1 MGNKRM
7 IINWILLIAWMLLIF
22 LMSNQPAHI
31 SNQQSNSFINM
42 LAFFGIDLNSKL
54 CSLASF
60 VVRKTA
66 HFTEYFILYWLAFE
80 VLKNYIEIKKA
91 RIYSLFVVL
100 GYATTDEIHQY
111 FIPGRAMALR
121 DVIIDF
127 SGGLFASFINYIIYS
142 FKNKKINKNFSSE
155 IIAK

>member
-31 SNQQSNSFINM
+31 SNQQRNSFINM

-54 CSLASF
+54 GSLASF

-111 FIPGRAMALR
+111 FIPGREMAIR
-121 DVIIDF
+121 DIVIDF
-127 SGGLFASFINYIIYS
+127 SGGVLGFIVNIVIC
-142 FKNKKINKNFSSE
+142 KIKLIKKRNSCYREKVID
-155 IIAK
+155 